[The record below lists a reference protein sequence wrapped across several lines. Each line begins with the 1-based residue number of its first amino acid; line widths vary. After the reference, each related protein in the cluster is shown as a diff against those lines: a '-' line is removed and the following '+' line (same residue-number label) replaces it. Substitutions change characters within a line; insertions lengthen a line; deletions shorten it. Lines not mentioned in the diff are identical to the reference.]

1 VIVIGDRA
9 NFGFK
14 QTDGNTIFLYS
25 HWGGEGMMN
34 TLAEALYHAKPRW
47 SDCHYGA
54 RMAISHIIGND
65 WKDELGFGI
74 SVNQLCDNEH
84 SVPVVDFKTQT
95 VSLYDASW
103 DIPFTQTNP
112 KFTMG
117 FDAFVNKF
125 AKYLTNA

>member
-1 VIVIGDRA
+1 
-9 NFGFK
+9 
-14 QTDGNTIFLYS
+14 
-25 HWGGEGMMN
+25 
-34 TLAEALYHAKPRW
+34 
-47 SDCHYGA
+47 
-54 RMAISHIIGND
+54 
-65 WKDELGFGI
+65 
-74 SVNQLCDNEH
+74 LCDNEH

>member
-1 VIVIGDRA
+1 
-9 NFGFK
+9 
-14 QTDGNTIFLYS
+14 
-25 HWGGEGMMN
+25 
-34 TLAEALYHAKPRW
+34 LAEALYHAKPRW

-54 RMAISHIIGND
+54 RMAISHIIGLD
-65 WKDELGFGI
+65 WNEELGFGI
-74 SVNQLCDNEH
+74 SVNRLCDNEH
-84 SVPVVDFKTQT
+84 SVPVADFNTQT